1 MRACLSKQDGQPL
14 KNNRHQRLLSGLC
27 MNMNACALTHTYIC
41 AWRHP
46 YICRNTHPS
55 DTQVPYIK
63 LYGIY
68 TEPPVYQDPLQLT
81 YDSRHCIGA
90 VQMAV
95 SPQFKQQWLE
105 KWLCMLCTDVFL
117 LTILDQGGPIR
128 PLRSAGCG

>member
-1 MRACLSKQDGQPL
+1 MVVVAHNLRTRGVETGGSLGLAGRKPSLLGKFQASMRACLSKQDGQPL

-27 MNMNACALTHTYIC
+27 MNMNACALTDTYIC

-46 YICRNTHPS
+46 YRCRNTHPS

-63 LYGIY
+63 LYGVY

-90 VQMAV
+90 V
-95 SPQFKQQWLE
+95 
-105 KWLCMLCTDVFL
+105 
-117 LTILDQGGPIR
+117 
-128 PLRSAGCG
+128 